1 MITSH
6 VTSPVYI
13 YLLLLASYLIS
24 HLTYHAVYIHNT
36 YCLILLCNLPVYIL
50 IALKL
55 LTFVNDHSTVLLNLT
70 SLSLI
75 TLQYCFTPTL
85 FASSYSFYSF
95 YSPKS
100 DTCKTCDTFVVKVDS
115 EEDATIKRRLSASW
129 DLHKRKAERAYAV
142 LKEDTALAQS
152 DPKVDMI
159 TFDLQQSLPTLR
171 ISTGIVFYK
180 RQLWTYNLEYIVAHQ
195 GRVLCMCGTKVWLLE
210 DPKKLDLASCI
221 MKHLKGD

>member
-1 MITSH
+1 M
-6 VTSPVYI
+6 
-13 YLLLLASYLIS
+13 
-24 HLTYHAVYIHNT
+24 
-36 YCLILLCNLPVYIL
+36 CNLPVYIL

-75 TLQYCFTPTL
+75 TLQYCFTPTHY
-85 FASSYSFYSF
+85 ASSYSFYSF

-115 EEDATIKRRLSASW
+115 EEDAAIKRRLSASW

-159 TFDLQQSLPTLR
+159 TFDLQQSLPTPR
-171 ISTGIVFYK
+171 ISTGIVFLQK
-180 RQLWTYNLEYIVAHQ
+180 AIVDIQSWNTLLLIRAGFYACV
-195 GRVLCMCGTKVWLLE
+195 GRKCGIPRSWILHHETPQE
-210 DPKKLDLASCI
+210 D
-221 MKHLKGD
+221 